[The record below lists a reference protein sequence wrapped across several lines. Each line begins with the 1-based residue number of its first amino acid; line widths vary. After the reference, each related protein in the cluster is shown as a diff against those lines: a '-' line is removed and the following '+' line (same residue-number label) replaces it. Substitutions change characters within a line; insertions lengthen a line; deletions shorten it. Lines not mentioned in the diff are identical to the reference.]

1 MKMTVSIDN
10 NKTIVV
16 MPFITTDTLSIDYG
30 QSSNENKDSVKYGQ
44 IKVMG
49 AEPLASINIS
59 SFFPKGKQAFVEPDA
74 WEDPLKY
81 VRFFRT
87 NRKKGKA
94 MRVVI
99 TGDNEEEIFNRL
111 MACETFEISKVSK
124 TGDIYCSLS
133 FEQYRLVR

>member
-1 MKMTVSIDN
+1 MRMTVSIDN

-16 MPFITTDTLSIDYG
+16 MPFVTKEMINIDYG

-44 IKVMG
+44 IKAMG
-49 AEPLASINIS
+49 AEPLASVS
-59 SFFPKGKQAFVEPDA
+59 VDSFFPNGRQSFMEPEA
-74 WEDPLKY
+74 WAEPIKY

-94 MRVVI
+94 MRIVI
-99 TGDNEEEIFNRL
+99 TDDNEEEVFNRL
-111 MACETFEISKVSK
+111 MACETFSISEFSR
-124 TGDIYCSLS
+124 TGDISYSLV